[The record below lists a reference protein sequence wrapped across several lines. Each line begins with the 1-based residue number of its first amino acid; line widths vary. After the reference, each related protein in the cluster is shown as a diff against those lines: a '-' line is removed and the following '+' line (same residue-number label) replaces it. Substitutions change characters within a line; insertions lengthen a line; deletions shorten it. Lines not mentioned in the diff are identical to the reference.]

1 MSDLGL
7 LTARTT
13 IAHSIYITEREIA
26 DVARAGA
33 GVVHNPLSNLKLK
46 NGVAPLL
53 NLKRAGVNLAV
64 GCDNCSCSD
73 CQNLFQAMKLFTLLA
88 GGMDAEPTGVLA
100 QDAILAA
107 TIGGAQAVGLAGT
120 IGEVRPGMLADMT
133 LIDLSDLAYLPFNS
147 AARQLVF
154 SETGR
159 GVHTVMVDGQVV
171 LEGGRL
177 TRVDEHAFRH
187 ELEEVM
193 TEVDRDYAQLVAKQE
208 PAIAFLLEANR
219 NLTKAKLGP
228 YRLVS
233 EHPRQG

>member
-1 MSDLGL
+1 
-7 LTARTT
+7 
-13 IAHSIYITEREIA
+13 
-26 DVARAGA
+26 
-33 GVVHNPLSNLKLK
+33 
-46 NGVAPLL
+46 
-53 NLKRAGVNLAV
+53 
-64 GCDNCSCSD
+64 
-73 CQNLFQAMKLFTLLA
+73 MKLFTLLA